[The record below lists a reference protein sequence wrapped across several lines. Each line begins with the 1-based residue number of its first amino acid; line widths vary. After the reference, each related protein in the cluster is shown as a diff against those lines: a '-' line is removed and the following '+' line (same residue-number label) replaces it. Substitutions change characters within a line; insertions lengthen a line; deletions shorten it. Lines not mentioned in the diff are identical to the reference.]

1 MGFQKKV
8 MKMKITNN
16 SVSSEVE
23 HTVEKIT
30 MNDSD
35 RVKVFLATYSEIC
48 RSYHA
53 IDDFRTK
60 LLGFLPLTS
69 LVGLFILDSG
79 NLLSIQSLIS
89 NEILGFAAIFATLLT
104 LSLFGY
110 EIRSIQRTDHL
121 IREGKHLERELGIW
135 HGHFNLCEEEHADT
149 ATTKIFNSKV
159 IACVIYSV
167 VFSAWLFIAL
177 RLGFGINTLT
187 CYLSATVI
195 GLVVAVS
202 VSWWLQERV
211 AA

>member
-1 MGFQKKV
+1 MEDAFHKEGQKMNVKKV
-8 MKMKITNN
+8 EHAVETIT
-16 SVSSEVE
+16 
-23 HTVEKIT
+23 I
-30 MNDSD
+30 NDSD
-35 RVKVFLATYSEIC
+35 RVKVYLATYSEIC

-69 LVGLFILDSG
+69 LVGLFLLDTG
-79 NLLSIQSLIS
+79 NLLSFQAFIS
-89 NEILGFAAIFATLLT
+89 NEVLGFAAIFATLLT

-110 EIRSIQRTDHL
+110 EIRSIKRTDHL
-121 IREGKHLERELGIW
+121 IREGKHLEQQLGIG

-149 ATTKIFNSKV
+149 ATAKVFNSKV

-177 RLGFGINTLT
+177 RLGFGVNTLT
-187 CYLSATVI
+187 CYLSATII
-195 GLVVAVS
+195 GLVVAVG
-202 VSWWLQERV
+202 VSWWLQERG